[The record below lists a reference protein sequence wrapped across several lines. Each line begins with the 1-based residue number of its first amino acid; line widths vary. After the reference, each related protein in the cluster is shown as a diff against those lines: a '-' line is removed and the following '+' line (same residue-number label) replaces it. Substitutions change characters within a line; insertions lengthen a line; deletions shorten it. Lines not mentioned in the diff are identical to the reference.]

1 MESKKLP
8 VLYCPVDID
17 DGALLDH
24 MAGSMFEANYY
35 VASVSYARRVEP
47 YIPVARVREMIA
59 KLRADQS
66 DAIDWSSRVD
76 ALEILIADVEEP

>member
-1 MESKKLP
+1 MESKKRP
-8 VLYCPVDID
+8 VLYVPFCQEEFVAVQECTREAQIF
-17 DGALLDH
+17 ARDH
-24 MAGSMFEANYY
+24 GHVTSI
-35 VASVSYARRVEP
+35 EP

-59 KLRADQS
+59 TLRADQS